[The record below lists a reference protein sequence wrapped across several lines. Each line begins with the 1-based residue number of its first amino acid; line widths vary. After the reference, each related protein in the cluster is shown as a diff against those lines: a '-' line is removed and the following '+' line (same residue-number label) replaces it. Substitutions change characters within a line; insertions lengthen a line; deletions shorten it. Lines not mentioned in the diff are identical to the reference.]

1 MFLLDTL
8 VKQFEYKPMTNLNQ
22 PMEMAVA
29 PMKQEVMEPM
39 IATIDI
45 EADDYDYVPEDLDD
59 FVQPQSYQEAEQALT
74 HEFQTNYA
82 AMQAQG
88 KPKAQLNKMYAQFL
102 KDHGKIKFKIISR
115 NTLLKIKRN
124 NTTFLL

>member
-39 IATIDI
+39 TATIDI
-45 EADDYDYVPEDLDD
+45 EADDHDYVPEDLDD

-88 KPKAQLNKMYAQFL
+88 KPKAQLNKMYTQFL

-115 NTLLKIKRN
+115 MTV
-124 NTTFLL
+124 

>member
-1 MFLLDTL
+1 MLLLDSL
-8 VKQFEYKPMTNLNQ
+8 VKQFEYKPLTKQINQ
-22 PMEMAVA
+22 PMEIAVA

-74 HEFQTNYA
+74 HKFQTNYA

-102 KDHGKIKFKIISR
+102 KDHGKIKLKLFYDIFKMSYMVV
-115 NTLLKIKRN
+115 KK
-124 NTTFLL
+124 